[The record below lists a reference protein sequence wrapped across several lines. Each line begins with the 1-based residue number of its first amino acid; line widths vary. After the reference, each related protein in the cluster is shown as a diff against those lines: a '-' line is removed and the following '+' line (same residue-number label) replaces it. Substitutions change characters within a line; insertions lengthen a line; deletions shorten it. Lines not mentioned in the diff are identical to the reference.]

1 MQWSKSSEIKLSHFL
16 ILLFIWM
23 QGHLESCWRDTFS
36 SVQYFG
42 HLMRDTLD
50 LFKTWSFLL
59 KKSFL
64 QGLFCLTWFLPL
76 SNWILSY
83 VPVYTVILL
92 RLKSMEWWTHPL
104 LEMICLCVY
113 ADQEGKRNTDAFYS
127 LCLHSIC
134 CNYSVKQQTRTH
146 LTWLHLEWILLWKGW
161 LPSQRA

>member
-1 MQWSKSSEIKLSHFL
+1 MNARLPWV
-16 ILLFIWM
+16 LLKRHI
-23 QGHLESCWRDTFS
+23 QFS
-36 SVQYFG
+36 SVLC

-92 RLKSMEWWTHPL
+92 RFKIHGVMDSSTVRDDMP
-104 LEMICLCVY
+104 MCLRSRGERETQMLSIAYVCIVFVVITQWNNK
-113 ADQEGKRNTDAFYS
+113 QEHTS
-127 LCLHSIC
+127 LGC
-134 CNYSVKQQTRTH
+134 
-146 LTWLHLEWILLWKGW
+146 TWNGSLLWKGW
-161 LPSQRA
+161 PPSQRA

>member
-1 MQWSKSSEIKLSHFL
+1 
-16 ILLFIWM
+16 M

-59 KKSFL
+59 KKLFL